1 MVGTEKRDP
10 ATGELPAMRAI
21 LNEAMEQG
29 AWGMSTGRS
38 YRPGGNAATPEII
51 SLAGIVA
58 RHEGVYSTH
67 MKNEGEGLFEAIEE
81 VIEIAQKTGVQAEI
95 SHHKAVGKQNFGK
108 VSRSLEMISE
118 ARRKGLRI
126 TADVY
131 PYEFA
136 QASSLASMA
145 GDVWKKLLGGSRK
158 EDNDAIGFLPLK
170 RCRRF
175 QGSLQ

>member
-1 MVGTEKRDP
+1 
-10 ATGELPAMRAI
+10 
-21 LNEAMEQG
+21 
-29 AWGMSTGRS
+29 
-38 YRPGGNAATPEII
+38 
-51 SLAGIVA
+51 
-58 RHEGVYSTH
+58 

-81 VIEIAQKTGVQAEI
+81 VIDCAKDRGTGGN
-95 SHHKAVGKQNFGK
+95 SHHKAVGAELRCL
-108 VSRSLEMISE
+108 RSLEMISE

-158 EDNDAIGFLPLK
+158 EDNDAIGFPSVEEMQAFFKDRSNEEKVRNLPELNAALP
-170 RCRRF
+170 R
-175 QGSLQ
+175 SAIT